1 MSGRLILRWWGDV
14 TDIDKLTGFF
24 PDSHFVSRETWE
36 KLRVYA
42 ALVRKWQ
49 ASINL
54 ISPNTLPDLWDRHV
68 LDSLQL
74 YRLKPEPVRW
84 LDMGSGA
91 GFPGLV
97 TAICLSEKSLGWVN
111 LVESNNKKAAFL
123 RQVIVETGARA
134 SVHPIRVEAAAEKL
148 GDIDAISA
156 RALASLPELLNYG
169 ALFSKNGVSVPMW
182 FHKGLDYREE
192 VRSARDLWCFDL
204 VEHQSLAQ
212 DGSAILEIS
221 NLSNKN

>member
-1 MSGRLILRWWGDV
+1 MRRWAEVAGV
-14 TDIDKLTGFF
+14 SGFF
-24 PDSHFVSRETWE
+24 PSAEFVSRETWD
-36 KLRVYA
+36 KLRDYGD
-42 ALVRKWQ
+42 LVRRWQ

-54 ISPNTLPDLWDRHV
+54 ISPKTLPDLWERHI

-74 YRLKPEPVRW
+74 FRLKPHPVTW

-97 TAICLSEKSLGWVN
+97 TAICLAEQGQGWVH

-123 RQVIVETGARA
+123 RQVILETGARA
-134 SVHPIRVEAAAEKL
+134 SVHPMRIEAAAEKL
-148 GDIDAISA
+148 DKIDAISA
-156 RALASLPELLNYG
+156 RALASLPELLTYSS
-169 ALFSKNGVSVPMW
+169 LFQKKSPSLQLW
-182 FHKGLDYREE
+182 FHKGLDYPEE
-192 VRSARDLWCFDL
+192 VRSARDLWGFDL

-221 NLSNKN
+221 NLSKRN

>member
-1 MSGRLILRWWGDV
+1 MNIE
-14 TDIDKLTGFF
+14 KLAGFF
-24 PDSHFVSRETWE
+24 PESDFVSRETWD
-36 KLRVYA
+36 KLRIYA
-42 ALVRKWQ
+42 TLVRKWQ

-54 ISPNTLPDLWDRHV
+54 ISPNTLPDLWERHV

-74 YRLKPEPVRW
+74 YRLKPDPVRW

-97 TAICLSEKSLGWVN
+97 TAICLAENNQGWVN

-134 SVHPIRVEAAAEKL
+134 SVHPMRIEAAAEKL
-148 GDIDAISA
+148 TDIDAISA

-169 ALFSKNGVSVPMW
+169 SLFSRNGVSLPMW
-182 FHKGLDYREE
+182 FHKGLDYPEE
-192 VRSARDLWCFDL
+192 VRSARDLWGFDL

-221 NLSNKN
+221 NLSKRN

>member
-1 MSGRLILRWWGDV
+1 MLQWWGDV
-14 TDIDKLTGFF
+14 ADIDKLAGFF
-24 PDSHFVSRETWE
+24 PDPHFVSRETWE

-49 ASINL
+49 VSINL

-97 TAICLSEKSLGWVN
+97 TAICLAEKSQGWVN

-134 SVHPIRVEAAAEKL
+134 SVHPMRIEAAAEKL
-148 GDIDAISA
+148 NDIDAISA

-169 ALFSKNGVSVPMW
+169 SLYSRNGTSSPMW
-182 FHKGLDYREE
+182 FHKGLDYPEE

-204 VEHQSLAQ
+204 VEHKSLAQ

-221 NLSNKN
+221 NLSKRN

>member
-1 MSGRLILRWWGDV
+1 MLRWAEV
-14 TDIDKLTGFF
+14 TDARGFF
-24 PDSHFVSRETWE
+24 PDSNFVSRETWD
-36 KLRVYA
+36 KLQVYSD
-42 ALVRKWQ
+42 LVRKWQ

-54 ISPNTLPDLWDRHV
+54 ISPKTLPELWERHV

-74 YRLKPEPVRW
+74 FRLRPEPLTWV
-84 LDMGSGA
+84 DMGSGA

-97 TAICLSEKSLGWVN
+97 TAICLAESDLGWVH

-134 SVHPIRVEAAAEKL
+134 SVHPTRIEAAAERL
-148 GDIDAISA
+148 DGLDAISA
-156 RALASLPELLNYG
+156 RALASLPELLKYSY
-169 ALFSKNGVSVPMW
+169 LFLENNPSLQIW
-182 FHKGLDYREE
+182 LHKGLDYREE
-192 VRSARDLWCFDL
+192 VRSARDHWGFDL

-221 NLSNKN
+221 NLSKRN

>member
-1 MSGRLILRWWGDV
+1 M
-14 TDIDKLTGFF
+14 TDINKLAGFF

-54 ISPNTLPDLWDRHV
+54 ISPNTMPYLWDRHV

-74 YRLKPEPVRW
+74 YRLKPDPVRW

-97 TAICLSEKSLGWVN
+97 TAICLSEKGQGWVN
-111 LVESNNKKAAFL
+111 LVESNNKKSAFL

-156 RALASLPELLNYG
+156 RALASLPELMSYG
-169 ALFSKNGVSVPMW
+169 ALFSKNGVSLPMW
-182 FHKGLDYREE
+182 LHKGLDYREE

-221 NLSNKN
+221 NLSKKN

>member
-1 MSGRLILRWWGDV
+1 M
-14 TDIDKLTGFF
+14 TDINTLAGFF
-24 PDSHFVSRETWE
+24 PDSGFVSRETWE
-36 KLRVYA
+36 KLRFYA

-54 ISPNTLPDLWDRHV
+54 ISPNTLPVLWDRHV

-74 YRLKPEPVRW
+74 YRLKPDPITW
-84 LDMGSGA
+84 MDMGSGA

-97 TAICLSEKSLGWVN
+97 TAICLIEKNKGWVN

-134 SVHPIRVEAAAEKL
+134 SVHPMRIEAAAEKL
-148 GDIDAISA
+148 DGIDAISA
-156 RALASLPELLNYG
+156 RALTSLPELLSYG
-169 ALFSKNGVSVPMW
+169 ALFSKNGSSLPMW
-182 FHKGLDYREE
+182 FHKGLDYPEE
-192 VRSARDLWCFDL
+192 VRSARDLWYFDL

-221 NLSNKN
+221 NLSKKN